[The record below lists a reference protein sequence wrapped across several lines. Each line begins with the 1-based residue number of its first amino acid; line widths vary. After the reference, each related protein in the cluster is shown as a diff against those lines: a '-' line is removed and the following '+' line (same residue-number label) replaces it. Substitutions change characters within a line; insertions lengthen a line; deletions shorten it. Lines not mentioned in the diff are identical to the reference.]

1 MKRIL
6 IIIMILILV
15 LLTGCKAKEA
25 EFELPPLSKY
35 EYYTFEV
42 RCAVDG
48 HTNRLICTMPDND
61 QTTVSNILRIRTVDG
76 WEVVEV
82 INSPMGDESLLTFIF
97 KREPVPSE

>member
-6 IIIMILILV
+6 IITMILILV
-15 LLTGCKAKEA
+15 LLTGCKAKE
-25 EFELPPLSKY
+25 PLSKY

-82 INSPMGDESLLTFIF
+82 INSPVGDESLLTFIF